1 MQHHVQLGDRELVCF
16 PFNLR
21 DSISISLILVSTCP
35 LARCDMGIDA
45 NGCWMGNW
53 CQDMSLGEIYMQ
65 KTMFQKVLK
74 KRNNLSLEKRK
85 EFLLPHKLLVLNVC
99 THF

>member
-1 MQHHVQLGDRELVCF
+1 MCNWETENWFVRFILNFKDF
-16 PFNLR
+16 
-21 DSISISLILVSTCP
+21 ISISLILVSTCP

-65 KTMFQKVLK
+65 KTLFQKVLK

-85 EFLLPHKLLVLNVC
+85 EFSYPVKRLVLNVS
-99 THF
+99 THFN